1 MKTNNNSTSSSLN
14 KLNKDSFFSGM
25 VLEEFPLPFFLKG
38 SSFVNGFYEGFKRPG
53 MTLAG
58 IALLGTGGNLPWDHP
73 IIFVGIE
80 GFISGFLFLNNIQAL
95 PDIPSPLETVPKV
108 KSSHHFLPLNLINY

>member
-1 MKTNNNSTSSSLN
+1 
-14 KLNKDSFFSGM
+14 M

-58 IALLGTGGNLPWDHP
+58 IALLGTGG
-73 IIFVGIE
+73 
-80 GFISGFLFLNNIQAL
+80 FI
-95 PDIPSPLETVPKV
+95 LETMAIV
-108 KSSHHFLPLNLINY
+108 

>member
-1 MKTNNNSTSSSLN
+1 
-14 KLNKDSFFSGM
+14 M

-38 SSFVNGFYEGFKRPG
+38 SSLVNGFYEGFKRPG

-58 IALLGTGGNLPWDHP
+58 IALLGTGGTMGPTHG
-73 IIFVGIE
+73 GIWLKLKN
-80 GFISGFLFLNNIQAL
+80 IYLLGFLFLNNIQAL

-108 KSSHHFLPLNLINY
+108 MVSRH

>member
-1 MKTNNNSTSSSLN
+1 
-14 KLNKDSFFSGM
+14 M

-58 IALLGTGGNLPWDHP
+58 IALLGTGGFYYRPWYV
-73 IIFVGIE
+73 FVEIE
-80 GFISGFLFLNNIQAL
+80 KSVSGFLFLNNIDAL
-95 PDIPSPLETVPKV
+95 PGIPSPLERINKV
-108 KSSHHFLPLNLINY
+108 MISYDFLPVNLINIRRKIQS

>member
-1 MKTNNNSTSSSLN
+1 MPIKYRIIQFYFRHQKYLEHESESLKSNISSSSNLN

-25 VLEEFPLPFFLKG
+25 ILEEFPLPFFLKG

-58 IALLGTGGNLPWDHP
+58 IALLGTGG
-73 IIFVGIE
+73 FC
-80 GFISGFLFLNNIQAL
+80 
-95 PDIPSPLETVPKV
+95 
-108 KSSHHFLPLNLINY
+108 